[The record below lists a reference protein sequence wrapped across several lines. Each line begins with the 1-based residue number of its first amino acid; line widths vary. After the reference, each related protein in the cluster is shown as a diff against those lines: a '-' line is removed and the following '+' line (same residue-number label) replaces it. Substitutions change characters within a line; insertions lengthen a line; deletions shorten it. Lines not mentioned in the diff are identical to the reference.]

1 MLENQIARSEKIG
14 VVGSPSSTS
23 QMRVDIV
30 ASAVEKGLIGSLVF
44 LKYMQDDSHTYAL
57 GQITE
62 VMLKNAFAEDQI
74 MRGITKQ
81 SGEIPSITGQ
91 QDTYAAEMMTSAVFK
106 DEDGILSPSAL
117 GTVPPT
123 GTPVRMISQDLMK
136 KMVEAYADH
145 VVYVGRVFGSDVLLP
160 SWFRHF
166 GESKTGG
173 TKEAMHIGI
182 FGKTGSGK
190 SVLGEMVMLSYM
202 RHPNMSLLVLDPQGE
217 FSKIEDD
224 NEVRDFVKSL
234 KKKVDAFNIS
244 DLVLLPDLDLFKKIL
259 IDSQFL
265 KRLGIRADKNQWDA
279 AYQIVKILRSKSQAR
294 IDVTGKI
301 WPGQAHKR
309 AVFDIVW
316 EDLQK
321 PEYLN
326 HIYST
331 PAGRKRVQDTMEER
345 V

>member
-1 MLENQIARSEKIG
+1 
-14 VVGSPSSTS
+14 
-23 QMRVDIV
+23 
-30 ASAVEKGLIGSLVF
+30 
-44 LKYMQDDSHTYAL
+44 
-57 GQITE
+57 
-62 VMLKNAFAEDQI
+62 
-74 MRGITKQ
+74 
-81 SGEIPSITGQ
+81 
-91 QDTYAAEMMTSAVFK
+91 
-106 DEDGILSPSAL
+106 
-117 GTVPPT
+117 
-123 GTPVRMISQDLMK
+123 MK

-331 PAGRKRVQDTMEER
+331 PAGRKRVQDTMEYADVKEFYSVWKSVAR
-345 V
+345 LFGRDGGDTQEISNLLDRIGNRDGSVTVINLSGTGAPTDPILE